1 MTAAALSEQIGNCLI
16 LLFVVGIPL
25 YAHFRKIPVYDTFIE
40 GAKEGFPTLIKLIPY
55 LVGMLVAI
63 GMLRAS
69 GTFDLLAQ
77 LLAPLLMKVGI
88 PAEIVPIAI
97 IRPFSSSAA
106 TAAVAELLHT
116 QGGDSYLSHVA
127 AIVAGTTET
136 TFYVVAVYF
145 GAANIRNTRH
155 AIPTSIIVDITGIL
169 AAVWIARWLLQ

>member
-1 MTAAALSEQIGNCLI
+1 
-16 LLFVVGIPL
+16 
-25 YAHFRKIPVYDTFIE
+25 
-40 GAKEGFPTLIKLIPY
+40 
-55 LVGMLVAI
+55 
-63 GMLRAS
+63 
-69 GTFDLLAQ
+69 
-77 LLAPLLMKVGI
+77 
-88 PAEIVPIAI
+88 
-97 IRPFSSSAA
+97 
-106 TAAVAELLHT
+106 LHT